1 MTDVCITGELIA
13 ASAPA
18 QESEIVA
25 QFRQRVA
32 DTNISDTS
40 LLATDY
46 LNHFNEVVM
55 LIDMIPDMPECLED
69 VREWRPKSYAQHFAD
84 SGLPEA
90 DLAIAAYEH
99 SPVAYRLPL
108 EQTVDNLNRLVDAG
122 LEQITS
128 AVDLGDQNILVEAAS
143 QVSREMQR
151 LVDAASAIINGVT
164 SANDQTDIDH
174 MFESGTN
181 DQAGID
187 DMFASGTNDQA
198 DIDKLF

>member
-1 MTDVCITGELIA
+1 MTDVR
-13 ASAPA
+13 S
-18 QESEIVA
+18 ESEGDTSEAVA
-25 QFRQRVA
+25 DLRRRVA
-32 DTNISDTS
+32 GTNISDTS

-55 LIDMIPDMPECLED
+55 LIDMIPDMPECLDD

-99 SPVAYRLPL
+99 SPEAYRLPL
-108 EQTVDNLNRLVDAG
+108 EQTVDNLNRLVDASLG
-122 LEQITS
+122 RIAS
-128 AVDLGDQNILVEAAS
+128 AIESGDQNSLVDAAS

-164 SANDQTDIDH
+164 STNDQTDIDN
-174 MFESGTN
+174 MFESGSNEQT
-181 DQAGID
+181 G
-187 DMFASGTNDQA
+187 
-198 DIDKLF
+198 IDKLFGC